1 MSAYEC
7 LTREDGEDGLD
18 EIFDSPEDMRD
29 FAATFF
35 ESFFGGGF
43 AWSHSGSR
51 GGPGRPGGPA
61 GGRPSTFHPF
71 SRPDGYDSYD
81 SEYTDEDDDAFGDLR
96 DFFTRGP
103 PPGWAQRG
111 GGGGGWF
118 GGGGSHND
126 RARRQGHG
134 HGHGHGRSDDELF
147 EHLEQM
153 RKEAARY
160 AASTAEKRDAE
171 RRARQPLEKLQRPTL
186 VSRTDE
192 SITLNLYRSKNTTQT
207 LPSDRCWELSLK
219 KERGEREFT
228 VFTSVKGKT
237 LVTVSDLIPG
247 TRYCFKARVGRVEK
261 DGKVS
266 EWGPHSVESVYATSG
281 KPPPEGKGGK
291 PAEANGAGA
300 GEEGTPPP
308 GMSKKAKKRA
318 AQAAKAAEEEA
329 SGTSKRDETAAA
341 AAAAAAA
348 ADSAQARADELRRA
362 AEAAA
367 EREMAE
373 MEEMRIKLESKKEK
387 AREEKEKAQAAAA
400 LQHQHEMAAANG
412 EGSAAPSS
420 AGTEG
425 LSKKAA
431 QRKKKK
437 EKLQATA
444 AARGYG
450 PGPDPA
456 STPAPASSIPTG
468 PTSDEELARRLQAEE
483 GGLPATLADEA
494 LARRLQAEEDRY
506 KTLAGLASTNPTT
519 IDSRLGAAAEVSSSR
534 AAAAPAMPVPK
545 GRPQQ
550 QQFAANQQQQQQQ
563 QQQRGG
569 SRNARQ
575 RGGAGGDFPPPPPHG
590 IPPPREVAAPP
601 TPSGPP
607 PPGTA
612 RIPAPRGPVH
622 GVSGDAHAPP
632 PPPPPP
638 YGQPPPPPGAPPP
651 LPPGPR
657 PGGFLGTQPPL
668 PPGAPPPPPPP
679 NATARTRPLA
689 ATGAGW
695 TGAGYA
701 ASDPW
706 SAVGGGSGARG
717 ATIELPSDDDFIA
730 GVRDHADARPTQHIQ
745 RGHSSVAG
753 SPSESAG
760 FLRPGTATSWT
771 RDATSHWPPTNAAG
785 APPAQ
790 TRARAPAQP
799 STWTQNQNVAA
810 TAHTAHNPY
819 ANAYG
824 DVSNPYGDVSNPYGA
839 SAAAPLFGAGA
850 GAASTAAAFGGDGTW
865 MGGGFGAGT
874 APVASSIGGGASTR
888 KVRSGLGG
896 VSLEG
901 DLDGLSLGGGAFPSS
916 SFSFLEDGGGR

>member
-43 AWSHSGSR
+43 ASWSHSGSR
-51 GGPGRPGGPA
+51 GGPGGPGGDRSYP
-61 GGRPSTFHPF
+61 FHPF
-71 SRPDGYDSYD
+71 FTPHGDGEYDSYD
-81 SEYTDEDDDAFGDLR
+81 SEYTDEDEDDAFGDLR

-103 PPGWAQRG
+103 PPGGAER
-111 GGGGGWF
+111 GGGGWF
-118 GGGGSHND
+118 GGGGGSQND
-126 RARRQGHG
+126 RTRRQGNG
-134 HGHGHGRSDDELF
+134 QGRSDDELF

-192 SITLNLYRSKNTTQT
+192 SITLNLYRSKNKTQT

-237 LVTVSDLIPG
+237 LVTVSDLVPG

-300 GEEGTPPP
+300 GEEGTPPA

-329 SGTSKRDETAAA
+329 SGTSKRNEA

-348 ADSAQARADELRRA
+348 ADSAQARADALRRA

-400 LQHQHEMAAANG
+400 LQHQLGMAAANG
-412 EGSAAPSS
+412 EGSAAPSA

-437 EKLQATA
+437 EKLQASA
-444 AARGYG
+444 AARGHGPDLGSG
-450 PGPDPA
+450 PGPGPA
-456 STPAPASSIPTG
+456 STPAVPIEPM
-468 PTSDEELARRLQAEE
+468 SDEELARRLQAEE
-483 GGLPATLADEA
+483 GGVPATLADEA

-506 KTLAGLASTNPTT
+506 KTLAGLASADPSTGDP
-519 IDSRLGAAAEVSSSR
+519 RLGAAAEQSEQSEQSR
-534 AAAAPAMPVPK
+534 AAATPAVPAPR
-545 GRPQQ
+545 GRPEQQ
-550 QQFAANQQQQQQQ
+550 RFAAVQHQQHPQRVPLGNSRRARP
-563 QQQRGG
+563 RGG
-569 SRNARQ
+569 S
-575 RGGAGGDFPPPPPHG
+575 AGDAPPPPPHG
-590 IPPPREVAAPP
+590 IPPPREVTAPP

-612 RIPAPRGPVH
+612 RIPAPRGSAHGVGSVH
-622 GVSGDAHAPP
+622 GDARAPP
-632 PPPPPP
+632 PPPPPF
-638 YGQPPPPPGAPPP
+638 GHPPPPPGAPPP

-668 PPGAPPPPPPP
+668 PPGAPPQP
-679 NATARTRPLA
+679 RPLA
-689 ATGAGW
+689 ATAAGW

-701 ASDPW
+701 ASD
-706 SAVGGGSGARG
+706 SRTSVG
-717 ATIELPSDDDFIA
+717 TIELPSDDDFIA

-745 RGHSSVAG
+745 RGHSSVAS
-753 SPSESAG
+753 SPSESGG
-760 FLRPGTATSWT
+760 FLASSSWT
-771 RDATSHWPPTNAAG
+771 RDATSQWTS
-785 APPAQ
+785 Q
-790 TRARAPAQP
+790 STSQSTARAPART
-799 STWTQNQNVAA
+799 STWTHDRTVAA
-810 TAHTAHNPY
+810 TTRHAHEHNPY
-819 ANAYG
+819 ANVYG
-824 DVSNPYGDVSNPYGA
+824 DVSNPYGDVSNPYVSNPLFGGA
-839 SAAAPLFGAGA
+839 GASSAAA
-850 GAASTAAAFGGDGTW
+850 TFGGDGTW
-865 MGGGFGAGT
+865 TGGGLGAGT
-874 APVASSIGGGASTR
+874 APAASSIEVGASTR
-888 KVRSGLGG
+888 KGRSGLGG

-901 DLDGLSLGGGAFPSS
+901 DLDALSLGGGAFPSS
-916 SFSFLEDGGGR
+916 SLSFSFLDDGGGR

>member
-43 AWSHSGSR
+43 ASWSHSGSR
-51 GGPGRPGGPA
+51 GGPGGPGGDRSYP
-61 GGRPSTFHPF
+61 FHPF
-71 SRPDGYDSYD
+71 FTPHGDGEYDSYD
-81 SEYTDEDDDAFGDLR
+81 SEYTDEDEDDAFGDLR

-103 PPGWAQRG
+103 PPGGAER
-111 GGGGGWF
+111 GGGGWF
-118 GGGGSHND
+118 GGGGGSQND
-126 RARRQGHG
+126 RTRRQGNG
-134 HGHGHGRSDDELF
+134 QGRSDDELF

-192 SITLNLYRSKNTTQT
+192 SITLNLYRSKNKTQT

-237 LVTVSDLIPG
+237 LVTVSDLVPG

-300 GEEGTPPP
+300 GEEGTPPA

-329 SGTSKRDETAAA
+329 SGTSKRNEAAA
-341 AAAAAAA
+341 AAAAAAN
-348 ADSAQARADELRRA
+348 SAQARADALRRA

-373 MEEMRIKLESKKEK
+373 MEEMRIKLETKKEK

-400 LQHQHEMAAANG
+400 LQHQLGMAAANG
-412 EGSAAPSS
+412 EGSAAPSA

-425 LSKKAA
+425 LSKKAQ

-437 EKLQATA
+437 EKLQASA
-444 AARGYG
+444 AARSHGPDLGSG
-450 PGPDPA
+450 PGPGPA
-456 STPAPASSIPTG
+456 STPAVPIEPM
-468 PTSDEELARRLQAEE
+468 SDEELARRLQAEE
-483 GGLPATLADEA
+483 GGVPATLADEA

-506 KTLAGLASTNPTT
+506 KTLAGLASTDPSTG
-519 IDSRLGAAAEVSSSR
+519 DPRLDAAAEQSEHSEQSR
-534 AAAAPAMPVPK
+534 AAATPAMPAPK
-545 GRPQQ
+545 GRPEQQ
-550 QQFAANQQQQQQQ
+550 RFAAVQHQQHP
-563 QQQRGG
+563 QQQRVPLGNSRRARPRGG
-569 SRNARQ
+569 SP
-575 RGGAGGDFPPPPPHG
+575 GDAPPPPPHG

-612 RIPAPRGPVH
+612 RIPAPRGSAH
-622 GVSGDAHAPP
+622 GVSGDARAPP
-632 PPPPPP
+632 PPPPF
-638 YGQPPPPPGAPPP
+638 GQPPPPPGAPPP

-668 PPGAPPPPPPP
+668 PPGAPPQP
-679 NATARTRPLA
+679 RPLA
-689 ATGAGW
+689 ATAAGW

-701 ASDPW
+701 ASDSW
-706 SAVGGGSGARG
+706 TSRGG
-717 ATIELPSDDDFIA
+717 TIELPSDDDFIA

-745 RGHSSVAG
+745 RGHSSVAS
-753 SPSESAG
+753 SPSESGGYLASS
-760 FLRPGTATSWT
+760 SWT
-771 RDATSHWPPTNAAG
+771 RDATSQWTS
-785 APPAQ
+785 Q
-790 TRARAPAQP
+790 STSQSTARAPART
-799 STWTQNQNVAA
+799 STWTHDRTVAA
-810 TAHTAHNPY
+810 TTRHAHEHNPY
-819 ANAYG
+819 ANVYG
-824 DVSNPYGDVSNPYGA
+824 DVSNPYGDVSNPYVSNPLFGGVGA
-839 SAAAPLFGAGA
+839 SSAAA
-850 GAASTAAAFGGDGTW
+850 TFGGDGTW
-865 MGGGFGAGT
+865 TGGGLGAGT
-874 APVASSIGGGASTR
+874 APAASSIEVGASTR
-888 KVRSGLGG
+888 KGRSGLGG

-901 DLDGLSLGGGAFPSS
+901 DLDALSLGGGAFPSS
-916 SFSFLEDGGGR
+916 SLSFSFLDDGGGR